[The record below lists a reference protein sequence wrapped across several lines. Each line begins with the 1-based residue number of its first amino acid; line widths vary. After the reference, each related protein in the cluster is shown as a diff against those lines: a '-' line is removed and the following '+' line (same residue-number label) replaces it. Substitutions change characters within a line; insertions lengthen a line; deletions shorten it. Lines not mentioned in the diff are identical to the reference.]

1 MDDRSRHDDPLGV
14 VHAALAVVQEPGLD
28 PVIQLAAAKAA
39 LAVVPWRIVGAVAL
53 VVVVAI
59 AGQRVSTWRESH
71 HALQAT
77 QKALAMRTAELTQ
90 CSDSLT
96 VSALAYADAAGK
108 AESIAAADRETRQR
122 VENELQTNLAAAD
135 ARGRDLAR
143 RLRDYQARRC
153 SSAVPAVAGPAVELA
168 GAAGEPGRDGAVE
181 GAVAD
186 VMSACAADSVRLA
199 GWQGWWRE
207 VSVNRT
213 AARSSD

>member
-1 MDDRSRHDDPLGV
+1 M
-14 VHAALAVVQEPGLD
+14 
-28 PVIQLAAAKAA
+28 IQLAAAKAF
-39 LAVVPWRIVGAVAL
+39 LVGLPWRAIGAVAL
-53 VVVVAI
+53 VVAVAI

-71 HALQAT
+71 HALKAT
-77 QKALAMRTAELTQ
+77 EKALATRTAELAQ
-90 CSDSLT
+90 CSDSLA
-96 VSALAYADAAGK
+96 VSALAYAEAAGK

-122 VENELQTNLAAAD
+122 VENELQINLAAAD

-153 SSAVPAVAGPAVELA
+153 SSPVPAAAGPAVELA

-186 VMSACAADSVRLA
+186 LMSACAADAERLA

-207 VSVNRT
+207 VSGNRE
-213 AARSSD
+213 AAK